1 MAGAADLGDGDGQTL
16 DGARLMELD
25 GRMILTLAGMLVS
38 VVSAGA
44 IVRQKLSTVIEQL
57 ADTEQRLRKI
67 DQRIDLLDNGEAVVK
82 QRLDILAKMNAPE
95 ILERRNRE
103 VAIMLSDI
111 AYLKEEA
118 SRMHKIHNGAHPP
131 VASERK
137 AT

>member
-1 MAGAADLGDGDGQTL
+1 
-16 DGARLMELD
+16 MELD

-118 SRMHKIHNGAHPP
+118 SRMHKIHNGVHPP

>member
-1 MAGAADLGDGDGQTL
+1 
-16 DGARLMELD
+16 MELD
-25 GRMILTLAGMLVS
+25 ARMILTLGGMLVS
-38 VVSAGA
+38 VVSAAA

-82 QRLDILAKMNAPE
+82 QRLDILAKMNAPDV
-95 ILERRNRE
+95 LERRNRE
-103 VAIMLSDI
+103 VASMLSDI
-111 AYLKEEA
+111 AYLRAEA
-118 SRMHKIHNGAHPP
+118 AKMHHLHNGSHPP